1 MERDDILKRL
11 RKIDVLPTF
20 PAVMAEVISVIE
32 DPMSSAA
39 DLAKIMDP
47 SMAGEVLR
55 LANTAYYGTR
65 NFRRITSIEHA
76 IAIVGLEQL
85 SQIILHMPFL
95 SMMGGDGGLDRE
107 KFIRHSMICGIVS
120 KVVSHTLRAGD
131 EHAVY
136 IGGLMH
142 DIGAI
147 IIYRYFHD
155 EWKTIGNLVRDE
167 GYTREQAE
175 EEVLSCDHGM
185 IGACLL
191 TMWNIP
197 RQVTEGV
204 MHHHCPQKAVENT
217 WNARLINTGNRFA
230 KIIDLSDN
238 LASLDEFI
246 NNNKDFVPIVEEL
259 GFDVSLTQELDLF
272 EGVFSLM
279 KNVKGLLFGAGEDKD
294 DQGIG
299 C

>member
-1 MERDDILKRL
+1 MERDEILKRL

-39 DLAKIMDP
+39 DLAKGMDP
-47 SMAGEVLR
+47 SMASEVLR
-55 LANTAYYGTR
+55 LANTAYFGTR
-65 NFRRITSIEHA
+65 NFRKITSIEHA

-95 SMMGGDGGLDRE
+95 SMMGEGGLGRE
-107 KFIRHSMICGIVS
+107 RFVRHSMICGIAS
-120 KVVSHTLRAGD
+120 KVISRTLHTVE

-142 DIGAI
+142 DIGAV
-147 IIYRYFHD
+147 IIYRYFSE
-155 EWKTIGNLVRDE
+155 EWKDMIALVRNE
-167 GYTREQAE
+167 GYTWIEAE
-175 EEVLSCDHGM
+175 NKVLSCDHGM

-197 RQVTEGV
+197 QPVTDGI
-204 MHHHCPQKAVENT
+204 MHHHAPHKAAENV
-217 WNARLINTGNRFA
+217 WNAKLIDAGNRFA
-230 KIIDLSDN
+230 KQVDLSDN
-238 LASLDEFI
+238 FASLDEFI

-272 EGVFSLM
+272 DGVFSLM
-279 KNVKGLLFGAGEDKD
+279 KNVKGLLFGAGEDTD
-294 DQGIG
+294 DQGTG